1 MKLQENGLLHKKMG
15 IQFHIDVHFFTQ
27 AKKYSK
33 CLILLAHDTLIE
45 YLILDLI
52 IIILHLIPEFL

>member
-1 MKLQENGLLHKKMG
+1 MG